1 MARKKALIADKRI
14 SEVDI
19 SGRIKEE
26 KNRDRFI
33 PRLIFT
39 RLLYGGMSVIEASDN
54 VGISKRVGYQWIKR
68 CNESVS
74 MA

>member
-1 MARKKALIADKRI
+1 MARKKALIVVKRVSEADIKR
-14 SEVDI
+14 
-19 SGRIKEE
+19 RIKED
-26 KNRDRFI
+26 KNRDRI
-33 PRLIFT
+33 IIRLIFT
-39 RLLYGGMSVIEASDN
+39 RLPYGGMSVIEVSNN